1 VLSAGLKCT
10 VIWTGEVHGGRR
22 RAVVVVEATK
32 LSSCYPQNQR
42 LAALTLRAL
51 GCVSDLLLRR

>member
-1 VLSAGLKCT
+1 MLSAGLICT
-10 VIWTGEVHGGRR
+10 VVWTAKVHGGMRM
-22 RAVVVVEATK
+22 AVVVEATK

>member
-1 VLSAGLKCT
+1 MLSVGLICT
-10 VIWTGEVHGGRR
+10 VVWTGKVHGGRR
-22 RAVVVVEATK
+22 RAMVVEATK

-42 LAALTLRAL
+42 LAALTLSAL